1 MKLLHK
7 SARPLWLAAA
17 MGIMIAIC
25 FADEPIENLRVRLEY
40 YPTGEVKTDLFAKR
54 AIVPEDGSIV
64 AYGVVLKEFD
74 IEGNVKIQINADDT
88 VFSQDHQSASS
99 TNHVSLKRGD
109 IKVSGTGYDWN
120 GTDKKLK
127 ILKRAKV
134 VFPAA
139 IIKEEGVLNNV
150 KKK

>member
-7 SARPLWLAAA
+7 TVVLLCLSAA
-17 MGIMIAIC
+17 MGVAVIVC
-25 FADEPIENLRVRLEY
+25 FAEEPIEDLRVRLEF

-54 AIVPEDGSIV
+54 AVVPEDGSII
-64 AYGVVLKEFD
+64 AYGVVLREFD
-74 IEGNVKIQINADDT
+74 VAGNVKIQINADDT

-99 TNHVSLKRGD
+99 SNHVSLIRGD
-109 IKVSGTGYDWN
+109 IKVSGMGYDWN

-139 IIKEEGVLNNV
+139 IIKEEGVLKNV